1 VQSLKDIRSKACTVL
16 KTMSNDLLKMGE
28 VAGSAERRKSFVE
41 SCKPI
46 ADFPKVGLRF
56 RLSNRAMTSFVS
68 CIMTLCSMLQR
79 TLASRGKRYSRALV
93 KEWSRF
99 APTTASKL
107 SPPCLILTSHT
118 TLHLHI
124 DPHSLLMLLPHY
136 VLRIVGCNCD
146 ILNYVMQYA

>member
-1 VQSLKDIRSKACTVL
+1 VQSLKDIRLKACAVL

-41 SCKPI
+41 SCKPVT
-46 ADFPKVGLRF
+46 DFPKVGLCF
-56 RLSNRAMTSFVS
+56 RLSDPALTLTIFVS
-68 CIMTLCSMLQR
+68 CIMTLCSILQR
-79 TLASRGKRYSRALV
+79 TLASRAKRYSRALV

-99 APTTASKL
+99 APITASKL
-107 SPPCLILTSHT
+107 RPPCCILTLHI

-136 VLRIVGCNCD
+136 ILRIIGCNRD
-146 ILNYVMQYA
+146 FS

>member
-1 VQSLKDIRSKACTVL
+1 MQSLKDIRLKACAVL

-28 VAGSAERRKSFVE
+28 VAGSAERRKCFVE

-46 ADFPKVGLRF
+46 TDFPKVGLCF
-56 RLSNRAMTSFVS
+56 RLTDPALTSFVS
-68 CIMTLCSMLQR
+68 CIMTLCSILQR
-79 TLASRGKRYSRALV
+79 TLGSRAKRYSRALV

-99 APTTASKL
+99 APITASKL
-107 SPPCLILTSHT
+107 RPPCWILTLHI

-136 VLRIVGCNCD
+136 VLRIIGCNCD
-146 ILNYVMQYA
+146 SS